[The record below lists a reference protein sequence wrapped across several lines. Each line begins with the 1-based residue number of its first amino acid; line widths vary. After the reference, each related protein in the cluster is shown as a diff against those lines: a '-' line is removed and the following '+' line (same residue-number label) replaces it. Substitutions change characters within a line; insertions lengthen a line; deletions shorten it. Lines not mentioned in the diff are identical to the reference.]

1 MAKQRR
7 GAFIE
12 EVLEALLREQKKVRD
27 IREWRQMEAIWL
39 REKLHMSGP
48 EVAEVLQY
56 RLQTVHLLWHRWL
69 ERGMAIFTEK
79 RPPGGRNNAY
89 MTAEEERTFLLPFKK
104 TAPSG
109 GMVEIGRIREAFEA
123 HVGEQVPK
131 STIYRLLRRH
141 GWRKIMPR
149 KKHPKS
155 DPTKQDEIKKTDSR
169 GP

>member
-1 MAKQRR
+1 
-7 GAFIE
+7 
-12 EVLEALLREQKKVRD
+12 
-27 IREWRQMEAIWL
+27 METIWL

-69 ERGMAIFTEK
+69 DKGMAIFTEK

-89 MTAEEERTFLLPFKK
+89 MTPEEERAFLSPFKK

-109 GMVEIGRIREAFEA
+109 GMVEIGRIKEAFEA
-123 HVGEQVPK
+123 LVGEQVPK

-141 GWRKIMPR
+141 GWRKIMLR

-155 DPTKQDEIKKTDSR
+155 DPAKQAEIKKTDS
-169 GP
+169 

>member
-7 GAFIE
+7 GAFTK
-12 EVLEALLREQKKVRD
+12 EVLEALLLEQKKVKNVK
-27 IREWRQMEAIWL
+27 EWRQMEAIWL

-79 RPPGGRNNAY
+79 KPPGGRNHAY
-89 MTAEEERTFLLPFKK
+89 MTPEEEQAFLRPFAK

-109 GMVEIGRIREAFEA
+109 GMVETGRIKEAFEA
-123 HVGEQVPK
+123 RVGEKVPK

-141 GWRKIMPR
+141 GWRKITPR

-155 DPTKQDEIKKTDSR
+155 DPEKQEEIRKTDS
-169 GP
+169 